1 MLLAQT
7 SRIDSAAQFAT
18 VLLAFVFV
26 LALTLVGTRLVGNF
40 QKKQLRTG
48 NFEALEGFRL
58 ANNKYLQL
66 VRIGKRYYVL
76 AIGKDEIGV
85 VTEVDK
91 EELEFSDENG
101 VPGTGFG
108 KILISAKD
116 RLGNKGGR
124 TDEES

>member
-26 LALTLVGTRLVGNF
+26 LALTIIGTRLVGNF
-40 QKKQLRTG
+40 QKKQSRTG

-58 ANNKYLQL
+58 TNNKYLQL

-85 VTEVDK
+85 VTEVDR
-91 EELEFSDENG
+91 EELEFSEENG
-101 VPGTGFG
+101 IPGTGFG
-108 KILISAKD
+108 KLLSSAKD
-116 RLGNKGGR
+116 RSGNKGGR
-124 TDEES
+124 ADEES

>member
-85 VTEVDK
+85 VTEVDR

-124 TDEES
+124 ADEES

>member
-26 LALTLVGTRLVGNF
+26 LALTLIGTRLVGNY
-40 QKKQLRTG
+40 QKKQSKTG

-58 ANNKYLQL
+58 SNNKYLQL
-66 VRIGKRYYVL
+66 VRIGRRYYVL

-85 VTEVDK
+85 VTEVDR
-91 EELEFSDENG
+91 EELEFSDENA
-101 VPGTGFG
+101 VSGTGFG
-108 KILISAKD
+108 KLLISAKD
-116 RLGNKGGR
+116 RLGDKGGR
-124 TDEES
+124 ADEES